1 MRGVSDPPCGI
12 AAALRPDFGATS
24 DVDILVSFLPGYAM
38 TFESYVE
45 MSDEL
50 STIFAGRAI
59 DLVEKRLLRNPFR
72 RREILSTRR
81 IVYAANPT

>member
-1 MRGVSDPPCGI
+1 
-12 AAALRPDFGATS
+12 
-24 DVDILVSFLPGYAM
+24 M

-81 IVYAANPT
+81 IVYVANPT